1 MKKFDKSFNGY
12 NVNQVNAFVD
22 DVVDK
27 VDDMITK
34 MKEKDLIIDRLTKEL
49 EHYKSMDATLN
60 RAVVMAEEASN
71 KYKENSLN
79 ESDLIITE
87 AKKNANRIIND
98 ALMKAEHIEEV
109 VIFLGHLIKI
119 CGPRRIAAAIA
130 FRITIGVLLDIIF
143 AHNFKSKA
151 AVLCA
156 EHGIVANYIATTAAS
171 RNMTQRRFKAKGIL
185 KLIVLANLVR
195 LDNRHLT
202 TAVR

>member
-12 NVNQVNAFVD
+12 NVSQVNAFVD

-34 MKEKDLIIDRLTKEL
+34 MKEKDLVIDRLTKEL
-49 EHYKSMDATLN
+49 EHYKNMDATLN

-98 ALMKAEHIEEV
+98 ALMKAEHIEEESARLRRNIV
-109 VIFLGHLIKI
+109 TYKRRMKGLIEQQSEIIDDLDKI
-119 CGPRRIAAAIA
+119 
-130 FRITIGVLLDIIF
+130 DI
-143 AHNFKSKA
+143 
-151 AVLCA
+151 
-156 EHGIVANYIATTAAS
+156 E
-171 RNMTQRRFKAKGIL
+171 
-185 KLIVLANLVR
+185 
-195 LDNRHLT
+195 
-202 TAVR
+202 